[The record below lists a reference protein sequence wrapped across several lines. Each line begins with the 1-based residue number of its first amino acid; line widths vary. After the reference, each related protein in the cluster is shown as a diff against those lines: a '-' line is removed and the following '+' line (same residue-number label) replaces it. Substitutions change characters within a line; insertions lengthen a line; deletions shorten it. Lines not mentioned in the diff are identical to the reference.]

1 MRNTRTTH
9 YTSPA
14 AETMPLSPNYW
25 GIGRLG
31 EAEYVTKN
39 GRCGTIILVSLGKL
53 WAGRGKGSSV
63 LVKAV
68 SFAFKGCYCC
78 CLVVFFPEMM

>member
-1 MRNTRTTH
+1 MLPRMGVVGQLFWYRWE
-9 YTSPA
+9 S
-14 AETMPLSPNYW
+14 S
-25 GIGRLG
+25 
-31 EAEYVTKN
+31 
-39 GRCGTIILVSLGKL
+39 
-53 WAGRGKGSSV
+53 GRGGGGSSV

>member
-14 AETMPLSPNYW
+14 AETIPLSPNYW
-25 GIGRLG
+25 GDRQARRGRICYQEWALWDNYFGIVGKALG
-31 EAEYVTKN
+31 GEGE
-39 GRCGTIILVSLGKL
+39 
-53 WAGRGKGSSV
+53 GSSV